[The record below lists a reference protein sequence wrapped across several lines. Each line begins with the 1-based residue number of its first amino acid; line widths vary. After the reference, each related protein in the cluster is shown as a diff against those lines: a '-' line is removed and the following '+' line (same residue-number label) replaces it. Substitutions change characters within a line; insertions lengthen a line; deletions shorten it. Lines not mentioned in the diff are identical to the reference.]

1 MDLYA
6 VTAPG
11 LEAICLAELSL
22 LGIAGV
28 VEDGGVAWRGGL
40 EQLYRANLASRTA
53 SRILARAGQFRART
67 FAELERHGARLPWTR
82 YLQPGTTASLRVTCR
97 KSRLYHEGAV
107 AERLARVLLD
117 AGVSV
122 VEAKAAD
129 TDEAQAA
136 GTAGEAG
143 AADTGE
149 AKTAGTGE
157 AGAAQLLVVRMFR
170 DVCTISVDASGELLH
185 QRGYRQALGRAP
197 LRETIAAAMLLRSGW
212 VGEQPLVD
220 PMCGSGTIAIE
231 AALLARRIPPGLASP
246 GYQARTYA
254 FERWPAFDD
263 VLWARTVQAARA
275 RIRPT
280 AAATIVAADR
290 HGGAITAT
298 AANAERAG
306 VAVDITLLHQ
316 PLSAL
321 APPAGPGHLVTN
333 PPYGVR
339 VGESRE
345 LGALYAALGT
355 VARSRLHGWH
365 VSLLSADD
373 RLAAATAL
381 PLQEL
386 LTTRNGGIP
395 VRLLSARI
403 PPIPE
408 AGGS

>member
-1 MDLYA
+1 MRHASAVKQRTEEMDLYA

-11 LEAICLAELSL
+11 LEPICLAELSL

-40 EQLYRANLASRTA
+40 EQLYRANLGSRTA

-107 AERLARVLLD
+107 AERLARVLSD
-117 AGVSV
+117 VGVSAAA
-122 VEAKAAD
+122 AKAAD
-129 TDEAQAA
+129 
-136 GTAGEAG
+136 
-143 AADTGE
+143 ADE
-149 AKTAGTGE
+149 AKTGGTDQA

-185 QRGYRQALGRAP
+185 QRGYRQALARAP

-212 VGEQPLVD
+212 SGEQPLVD

-231 AALLARRIPPGLASP
+231 AALLARCIPPGLAAS
-246 GYQARTYA
+246 GYEPRGYA
-254 FERWPAFDD
+254 FEQWPAFDD
-263 VLWARTVQAARA
+263 ALWARTVEAARA

-280 AAATIVAADR
+280 AAARIIAADR
-290 HGGAITAT
+290 HGGAIAAT

-306 VAVDITLLHQ
+306 VAADITLLRQ

-321 APPAGPGHLVTN
+321 EPPAGIGHLITN

-339 VGESRE
+339 VGDARE
-345 LGALYAALGT
+345 LGALYAALGA
-355 VARSRLHGWH
+355 VARDRLPGWQ

-386 LTTRNGGIP
+386 LTTRNGGIA
-395 VRLLSARI
+395 VRLLSTAI
-403 PPIPE
+403 PSAP
-408 AGGS
+408 AAHGS